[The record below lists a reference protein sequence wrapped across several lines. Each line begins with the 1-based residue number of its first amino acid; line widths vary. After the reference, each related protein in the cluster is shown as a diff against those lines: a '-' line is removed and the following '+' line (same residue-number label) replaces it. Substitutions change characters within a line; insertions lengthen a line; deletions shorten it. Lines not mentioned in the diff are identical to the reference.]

1 MMKPCD
7 SVSQQRGRSPS
18 RAALVC
24 LGLLC
29 LLLLAGIT
37 GLGLHYQGFR
47 VQYYTMM
54 RDQQLQY
61 SNLTA
66 KRDQLETSYN
76 TLTAERDQLER
87 EKDRLENSYNTQTAE
102 RDQLEN
108 NYNTLTA
115 ERDQLERERDRQEN
129 SYNTQTAERDQL
141 ENNYNTLTAERDQ
154 LERERDRLENSSNTL
169 TAERDQLERERD
181 RLENS
186 YNTLIAER
194 DQLKQKSDQL
204 TERIRVIAKTCPQ
217 GWEKFGTS
225 CYYISTEK
233 RTWEES
239 RQDCLNRGADLVV
252 IDSREEQ
259 RFLLSFGTTV
269 WIGLTDKD
277 TEGTWTWVD
286 TSLTNGSPKF
296 WAEGEPNDSHT
307 EGEDCAQ
314 IYFLARKPLMSWN
327 DIPCSVKNHAVCE
340 KQD

>member
-1 MMKPCD
+1 M
-7 SVSQQRGRSPS
+7 RRERSPF
-18 RAALVC
+18 RAAVVC

-29 LLLLAGIT
+29 VLLLAGIT

-47 VQYYTMM
+47 VQYYTRM

-66 KRDQLETSYN
+66 ERDQLETSYNTLIAERDQLETSYN

-87 EKDRLENSYNTQTAE
+87 ERG
-102 RDQLEN
+102 QLEN
-108 NYNTLTA
+108 NYK
-115 ERDQLERERDRQEN
+115 
-129 SYNTQTAERDQL
+129 
-141 ENNYNTLTAERDQ
+141 
-154 LERERDRLENSSNTL
+154 
-169 TAERDQLERERD
+169 
-181 RLENS
+181 
-186 YNTLIAER
+186 TLIEER
-194 DQLKQKSDQL
+194 DQLKHKSDQL

-233 RTWEES
+233 KTWEES

-259 RFLLSFGTTV
+259 SFLLSFGTTV

-277 TEGTWTWVD
+277 TEGIWTWVD
-286 TSLTNGSPKF
+286 RSLTNGSPKF
-296 WAEGEPNDSHT
+296 WADGEPNDAHK
-307 EGEDCAQ
+307 EGEDCAEL
-314 IYFLARKPLMSWN
+314 YFLPRKPLMSWN
-327 DIPCSVKNHAVCE
+327 DIPCSFKNHAVCE